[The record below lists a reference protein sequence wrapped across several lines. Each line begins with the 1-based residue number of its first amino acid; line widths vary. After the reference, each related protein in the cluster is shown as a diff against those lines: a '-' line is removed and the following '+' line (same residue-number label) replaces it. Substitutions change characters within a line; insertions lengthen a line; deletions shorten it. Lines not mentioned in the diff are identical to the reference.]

1 MTYQTI
7 LFDFDDTLVD
17 TEKSVL
23 TSLQIVLAR
32 HGIHK
37 TFAELEFSLGI
48 PGLNAMKQLG
58 VTDPVA
64 VGREWSAEAL
74 LHKKSVTIFPGIT
87 KLIQQLKQTGHQ
99 IGIVTSKNEAEVRD
113 EITIYPFTKQMAII
127 VSASDTKL
135 HKPKPDPL
143 LYAIQQLNSDAVNT
157 LYIGDTEYDLKAALG
172 AGTGFA
178 VAGWGAHD
186 HGQFKQ
192 ATYYL
197 QQPQQLLTQLTLN

>member
-1 MTYQTI
+1 MTYKTI
-7 LFDFDDTLVD
+7 LFDFDGTLVD

-37 TFAELEFSLGI
+37 NFAELEFSLGI

-58 VTDPVA
+58 VSDPVA

-74 LHKKSVTIFPGIT
+74 QHKESVTIFPGIIDLVEQ
-87 KLIQQLKQTGHQ
+87 LIQTNHE

-113 EITIYPFTKQMAII
+113 EIAIYPFVTQMSVI
-127 VSASDTKL
+127 VSASDTKK
-135 HKPKPDPL
+135 HKPQPDPIL
-143 LYAIQQLNSDAVNT
+143 HGIQMLNSNAAKT
-157 LYIGDTEYDLKAALG
+157 LYVGDTEYDLKAALG

-186 HGQFKQ
+186 RGQFKQ

-197 QQPQQLLTQLTLN
+197 DRPQQLAEILTQA